1 MPQRTPDHLNDQD
14 WAFALSRNPHM
25 TASLLIE
32 AFKQH
37 AIDIEDGNL
46 SPLPC
51 TNTRTNEAGR
61 DVDAYPRTAWM
72 RGASS
77 QTLGV
82 RFTEDETP
90 WAVRLCPWQHLVIA
104 NKALSLRI
112 VERHRE
118 RISR

>member
-61 DVDAYPRTAWM
+61 DVDAYPRTAGM
-72 RGASS
+72 ESQASS
-77 QTLGV
+77 PSIL
-82 RFTEDETP
+82 RLHTEVNLDIQERKLYIALIETT
-90 WAVRLCPWQHLVIA
+90 R
-104 NKALSLRI
+104 
-112 VERHRE
+112 
-118 RISR
+118 